1 MDMLQLEVAN
11 KVYDVVVLV
20 ETHLDSSIADGEFF
34 FFLTIWSSGVIECA
48 MAAVEEE
55 F

>member
-1 MDMLQLEVAN
+1 MEVAN

-20 ETHLDSSIADGEFF
+20 ETHLDSSIAEAA
-34 FFLTIWSSGVIECA
+34 IWSSGVIECA

>member
-1 MDMLQLEVAN
+1 MLHLEVAN
-11 KVYDVVVLV
+11 KFYDVVVLV
-20 ETHLDSSIADGEFF
+20 ETHLDSSIADGEFFF